1 VSSSFKI
8 FVQVFLIVFLT
19 YFAWNTLINVP
30 EFQLVSGNT
39 EWNITVGSA
48 LYLPLG
54 SWILVYLLYRERAL
68 IGLFTVTFM
77 AGVYY
82 ELEEHLMIGYTLID
96 TFGPMLAIHLLEKLH
111 LADYKNFGIE
121 RIPLGHILFLT
132 LTASFVNTISKFT
145 IYYWDL
151 EYTHKNSI
159 WEDQGAINFLTTY
172 LPGDILG
179 STVFIFL
186 AIFLGKLFNLQK
198 LRVTD

>member
-8 FVQVFLIVFLT
+8 FIQVFLIVFLT
-19 YFAWNTLINVP
+19 YFTWNTLINLP
-30 EFQLVSGNT
+30 EFQLISGT
-39 EWNITVGSA
+39 DKWNITVGST

-82 ELEEHLMIGYTLID
+82 DLEEHLMIGFTLIN
-96 TFGPMLAIHLLEKLH
+96 TFGPMLAIHLLEKFH
-111 LADYKNFGIE
+111 LADFKKFGVE
-121 RIPLGHILFLT
+121 RIPIGHILFLT
-132 LTASFVNTISKFT
+132 LTASIINTLSKFT

-151 EYTHKNSI
+151 DYTHANSI
-159 WEDQGAINFLTTY
+159 WDDQGAIKFLTTY
-172 LPGDILG
+172 LPGDIIG
-179 STVFIFL
+179 STVFIFI

>member
-1 VSSSFKI
+1 MSSSFKI

-19 YFAWNTLINVP
+19 YFFWNTLIHLP
-30 EFQLVSGNT
+30 EYQFISGNS
-39 EWNITVGSA
+39 EWNITVGSM

-77 AGVYY
+77 ASLYY
-82 ELEEHLMIGYTLID
+82 DLEEHLMIGFTLIN
-96 TFGPMLAIHLLEKLH
+96 TFGPMITIHLLEKFH
-111 LADYKNFGIE
+111 LADFKNFGVE
-121 RIPLGHILFLT
+121 RIPLGHVLFLT
-132 LTASFVNTISKFT
+132 FTASFINTLSKFT

-151 EYTHKNSI
+151 DYTHANSI
-159 WEDQGAINFLTTY
+159 WDDQGAIKFLTTY
-172 LPGDILG
+172 LPGDIIG
-179 STVFIFL
+179 STVFIFI

>member
-1 VSSSFKI
+1 MSSSFKI
-8 FVQVFLIVFLT
+8 FVQVFLIVFFT
-19 YFAWNTLINVP
+19 YFVWNTLINLH
-30 EFQLVSGNT
+30 EYQLISGNT
-39 EWNITVGSA
+39 EWNITVGSM

-82 ELEEHLMIGYTLID
+82 ELEEHLMIGYTLIN
-96 TFGPMLAIHLLEKLH
+96 TFGPMMAIHLLEKFQ
-111 LADYKNFGIE
+111 LADYKNFVTE
-121 RIPLGHILFLT
+121 RIPLGHVLFLT
-132 LTASFVNTISKFT
+132 LTASIINTLSKFI

-151 EYTHKNSI
+151 DYTLKHSI

-172 LPGDILG
+172 LPGDIIG
-179 STVFIFL
+179 STVFIFV

>member
-1 VSSSFKI
+1 MSSSFKI

-19 YFAWNTLINVP
+19 YFAWNTLINFS
-30 EFQLVSGNT
+30 EWQIITGNT
-39 EWNITVGSA
+39 EYNITVGSI

-82 ELEEHLMIGYTLID
+82 DLEEHLMIGFTLIN
-96 TFGPMLAIHLLEKLH
+96 TFGPMLAIHLLEKFH
-111 LADYKNFGIE
+111 LADFKKFGVE
-121 RIPLGHILFLT
+121 RIPIGHILFLT
-132 LTASFVNTISKFT
+132 LTASIINTLSKFT

-151 EYTHKNSI
+151 DYTHANSI
-159 WEDQGAINFLTTY
+159 WDDQGAIKFLTTY
-172 LPGDILG
+172 LPGDIIG
-179 STVFIFL
+179 STVFIFI

>member
-1 VSSSFKI
+1 MSSSFKI

-19 YFAWNTLINVP
+19 YFTWNTLINLP
-30 EFQLVSGNT
+30 EFQLISGNT

-96 TFGPMLAIHLLEKLH
+96 TFGPMLAIHLLEKFH
-111 LADYKNFGIE
+111 LADYKNFGTE

-151 EYTHKNSI
+151 EYTHKHSI
-159 WEDQGAINFLTTY
+159 WEDQGAINFLSTY

-198 LRVTD
+198 LRVSD